1 MKEINIIE
9 NLFVIDIG
17 LLVSTRFFVGMVGSV
32 IGAQRSYDFQ
42 IGASNIFSAFFS
54 EASVFLGM
62 YMEAKSR
69 DFLFQFEGTE
79 NKYADL
85 NASVVA

>member
-1 MKEINIIE
+1 MI
-9 NLFVIDIG
+9 
-17 LLVSTRFFVGMVGSV
+17 
-32 IGAQRSYDFQ
+32 FQ

-62 YMEAKSR
+62 HVEAESR

-85 NASVVA
+85 IASVVA

>member
-1 MKEINIIE
+1 
-9 NLFVIDIG
+9 
-17 LLVSTRFFVGMVGSV
+17 MVGSV
-32 IGAQRSYDFQ
+32 IGAQRSYDFPNR
-42 IGASNIFSAFFS
+42 SLEHFSAFFS